1 MKSTQSKLKGPV
13 LSPGTPIK
21 KIVYSPEA
29 ALVKARAY
37 CVYQERSHQEL
48 RDKLYEWGLH
58 QKEVEAII
66 SELIT
71 TGFINEE
78 RFAVIYAGGKFR
90 IKKWGKVKIKMALKE
105 KRVSDYCIRKALAAI
120 DIEDY
125 VKTLRDILVSKSASV
140 KESNPIKKKY
150 KIAQY
155 AVSRGFESD
164 LIWAILGEV

>member
-1 MKSTQSKLKGPV
+1 MDAISKK
-13 LSPGTPIK
+13 T
-21 KIVYSPEA
+21 VYGPEA

-48 RDKLYEWGLH
+48 RDKLYEWGQH

-78 RFAVIYAGGKFR
+78 RFAITYAGGKFR
-90 IKKWGKVKIKMALKE
+90 IKKWGKVKIKMGLKE
-105 KRVSDYCIRKALAAI
+105 KRVSDYCIKKALASI
-120 DIEDY
+120 DMDDY
-125 VKTLRDILVSKSASV
+125 VATLKEILASKAASV
-140 KESNPIKKKY
+140 KESNPLKKKY
-150 KIAQY
+150 KVAQY

-164 LIWAILGEV
+164 LVWGALGEVE